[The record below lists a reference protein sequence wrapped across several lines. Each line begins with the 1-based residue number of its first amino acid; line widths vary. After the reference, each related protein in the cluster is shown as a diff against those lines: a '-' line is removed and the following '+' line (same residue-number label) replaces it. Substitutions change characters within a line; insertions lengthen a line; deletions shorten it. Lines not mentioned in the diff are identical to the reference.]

1 MAWNLVINSL
11 VGILAGIIIGI
22 ERQWQKKLAGIRTTA
37 LVSLG
42 ACMFVT
48 FSTLFTTD
56 GSPTRI
62 AAQVVSGVG
71 FLAGGVII
79 RDGYSVTGI
88 NTAATLWCSAAV
100 GSIIGAGFHIEGI
113 ICAAMLMIMNI
124 FLRGL
129 SRQVNEL
136 HLRFQHNPDL
146 KHYYISV
153 VCPDTDEIKVR
164 TFILNALNQNDLD
177 FNQIICA
184 EPQDGKVSIIIDLDI
199 NERDINAEVR
209 IKAFT
214 EKLLLKKNVLEV
226 QRIGADM
233 D

>member
-1 MAWNLVINSL
+1 MAWSLIINSL
-11 VGILAGIIIGI
+11 VGILAGVIIGL

-48 FSTLFTTD
+48 FSTLFISD

-100 GSIIGAGFHIEGI
+100 GSIIGGGFMWEGL
-113 ICAAMLMIMNI
+113 ICAVLLMFMNI
-124 FLRGL
+124 MLRGL
-129 SRQVNEL
+129 SNQVN
-136 HLRFQHNPDL
+136 HLRFHHKPDT
-146 KHYYISV
+146 KQYHFSV
-153 VCPDTDEIKVR
+153 VCPDSDEIKVR
-164 TFILNALNQNDLD
+164 TFILNALNQNDLN

-184 EPQDGKVSIIIDLDI
+184 EPFEGKVTIFVDLDI
-199 NERDINAEVR
+199 SERDANAEVR

-226 QRIGADM
+226 QRVGADM

>member
-1 MAWNLVINSL
+1 MAWSLIINSL
-11 VGILAGIIIGI
+11 IGILAGIIIGI

-37 LVSLG
+37 LVCFG

-48 FSTLFTTD
+48 LSTLFTQD

-100 GSIIGAGFHIEGI
+100 GAIIGSGFHLEGL
-113 ICAAMLMIMNI
+113 ICAFLLMVMNI
-124 FLRGL
+124 MLRGL
-129 SRQVNEL
+129 SKQVN
-136 HLRFQHNPDL
+136 HLRFQHKPDL
-146 KHYYISV
+146 KHYYLSV
-153 VCPDTDEIKVR
+153 VCPETKEIQVR
-164 TFILNALNQNDLD
+164 TSILDVLNHLGLE

-184 EPQDGKVSIIIDLDI
+184 EAEDSKVTIFVDLEITED
-199 NERDINAEVR
+199 DSNAEMR
-209 IKAFT
+209 IKSFI
-214 EKLLLKKNVLEV
+214 EKLLLEKEILEV